1 MGRFRKMLVG
11 LNIWISDPEETTD
24 FTKLCD
30 PVLHTDDSWLRVSQL
45 REIMKCSM
53 LLVTPTATKFVEN
66 VEKKSYDDCKNN
78 FKQKS

>member
-30 PVLHTDDSWLRVSQL
+30 PVLDTDDSWLRVSQL
-45 REIMKCSM
+45 RAE
-53 LLVTPTATKFVEN
+53 
-66 VEKKSYDDCKNN
+66 
-78 FKQKS
+78 

>member
-45 REIMKCSM
+45 RAE
-53 LLVTPTATKFVEN
+53 
-66 VEKKSYDDCKNN
+66 
-78 FKQKS
+78 

>member
-30 PVLHTDDSWLRVSQL
+30 PVLDTDDSWLRVSQL
-45 REIMKCSM
+45 GAEKEIMKCSI
-53 LLVTPTATKFVEN
+53 AACY
-66 VEKKSYDDCKNN
+66 SYSNQVC
-78 FKQKS
+78 